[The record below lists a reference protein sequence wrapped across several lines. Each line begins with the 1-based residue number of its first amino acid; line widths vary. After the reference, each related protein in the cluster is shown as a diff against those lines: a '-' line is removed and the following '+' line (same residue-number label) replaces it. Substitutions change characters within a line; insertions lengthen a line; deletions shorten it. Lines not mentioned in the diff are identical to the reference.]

1 MVSLSSVLSGLSLWR
16 KRRPFD
22 AKHYWDDRH
31 ASHGTALTGVGH
43 IGLSEAQN
51 YADYEAKIS
60 KLTGLLERQ
69 IGPVTGQSVLDA
81 GCGIGVF
88 TNAFAKRGAR
98 MTCVDFS
105 PNAIAIARNAVPE
118 ASFQV
123 CELDAIDADNIYEH

>member
-22 AKHYWDDRH
+22 AKHCRPFDAKHDWDDRH

-69 IGPVTGQSVLDA
+69 IGPSQANRSLMPDA
-81 GCGIGVF
+81 GL
-88 TNAFAKRGAR
+88 AYSPMPLRSGAL
-98 MTCVDFS
+98 
-105 PNAIAIARNAVPE
+105 E
-118 ASFQV
+118 
-123 CELDAIDADNIYEH
+123 